1 MPKGTVYSTVSLMKA
16 KEKTKLPILFL
27 WKMLIAREKAFRTPE
42 LEIHSKVGNRTIVPL
57 VGRRENGTFIKRE
70 AFAKRTYEPKML
82 KPYKII
88 DSDLLLQQQYGESI
102 YGDPLKAL
110 TKIMMD
116 DITELR
122 TVAIRTKQWLLSQV
136 LTTGVL
142 PANEGDEAIDFGEF
156 KKVVLSGTSL
166 WTNPASSPI
175 KFLKEQRKKIQKEM
189 GIVPDTLILSSE
201 VGAAFQ
207 ENPEIRELL
216 KLNQGVMLQMAPKEL
231 EEGVAYIGYI
241 PEINTTVYTF
251 TDFVDNLKGETTEL
265 IPRKGGIYIKKK
277 TFVCDYA
284 VISARLKQGQD
295 IKPFVVDE
303 LIRKVEKE
311 DEDKIELLSAPFIR
325 PEVPGS
331 WVYFEAIE

>member
-27 WKMLIAREKAFRTPE
+27 WKILIAREKAFRTSE
-42 LEIHSKVGNRTIVPL
+42 LEIHSKVGNRIIVPL

-70 AFAKRTYEPKML
+70 AFAKRTYAPKML
-82 KPYKII
+82 KPCKII

-166 WTNPASSPI
+166 WTNPDSSPI

-207 ENPEIRELL
+207 EHAEIRELL

-241 PEINTTVYTF
+241 PEVNTTVYTF

-265 IPRKGGIYIKKK
+265 IPRKGGIYAKKK

-284 VISARLKQGQD
+284 VITARLKQGQD